1 MGRRVESGGEGE
13 KRKFAWQRG
22 RGIRKLA
29 AHVDSL
35 RQLIDI
41 VLHLNRHL
49 AEMVADYGAWVYGIL
64 FLIVFCETGLV
75 VTPFLPGDSL
85 LFAAGALAASGA
97 LNLGLTLALLFVA
110 AVLGDT
116 VNYWIGR
123 TTGEGLQHKFP
134 RLVRKEYLDRTH
146 AFFEKYGGKT
156 IIIAR
161 FVPIVRTF
169 APFVAGAGEM
179 SYGRFMAYNAIG
191 GALWVLVC
199 ALAGYFF
206 GNLPFVQKNF
216 SVVILGII
224 VVSVLPAVFE
234 FWREMR
240 RSRAGGAG
248 SR

>member
-1 MGRRVESGGEGE
+1 MGGGVRFRVAGVA
-13 KRKFAWQRG
+13 RP
-22 RGIRKLA
+22 RKLGPA
-29 AHVDSL
+29 VDSL
-35 RQLIDI
+35 RQIIDI

-49 AEMVADYGAWVYGIL
+49 EGLVADYGFWVYGIL

-85 LFAAGALAASGA
+85 LFAAGALAATGG
-97 LNLGLTLALLFVA
+97 LNLGLVMGLLLIA

-123 TTGEGLQHKFP
+123 TTGEGLQHRFP
-134 RLVRKEYLDRTH
+134 RVVRKEYLDRTH

-179 SYGRFMAYNAIG
+179 SYRRFMAYNVIG
-191 GALWVLVC
+191 GVAWVGLC
-199 ALAGYFF
+199 TLGGYFF
-206 GNLPFVQKNF
+206 GNLGFVKRNF
-216 SVVILGII
+216 SVVILAII
-224 VVSVLPAVFE
+224 VVSILPAVFE
-234 FWREMR
+234 FWREYR
-240 RSRAGGAG
+240 RARAGEGRPG
-248 SR
+248 